1 MKFFAK
7 YVTILFAL
15 FALWQPATAQRAT
28 ETTSIDYAYGNGNDD
43 LAIWGTG
50 KKETYDVAIRVNNPA
65 LVGTTIKGVTL
76 YIPQTPAVKNLKV
89 WMTKELT
96 LNAQKQNVAD
106 IITQDVDTAKAF
118 NEEYILFEHPYTL
131 TSEGVYVGYSF
142 TVTAVGTDQN
152 AANPVLVCYKKDPG
166 GFYIHSSKKYLKWID
181 NSSIANLVLQVR
193 VEGVAANGAKVE
205 APAVAYVVTGKEA
218 TANVDIVNYGANG
231 VQSVDLSYSVEGKNY
246 TQHCDLPTEA
256 QIAGEFGKT
265 AQVAVK
271 LPAFATDGVYPTIM
285 RVDKV
290 NGKENA
296 LADAVQKFNVDAR
309 AYVPVHRAVVEEFTG
324 TWCGNCPRGFAAMK
338 AMKRLHAEQFVGLAY
353 HNKDSMMVMDGE
365 NFPVNITGF
374 PSATIERG
382 EVIDPYF
389 GSDKTGTRP
398 FYFEKEWN
406 AVVAQPALMDVA
418 VAAKLSAD
426 GKKVSAEARITSP
439 RAVSDADYKV
449 ELVLVGNGLKGTG
462 SGWIQTNDIVSATS
476 DEFPEPE
483 FAPFLGTS
491 SSISGL
497 EYDDVV
503 LATTRLMGNDIE
515 IPAAME
521 AYKAYSAEAEFDLAK
536 VVTSDKNNPIKVNKK
551 KLDVAALLI
560 NRTTG
565 KVANAAIAA
574 VDVTDYLT
582 GVAQVTTTKAPTT
595 TSYYDLSGRRVSATA
610 KGVFV
615 TNTGRKIVR

>member
-76 YIPQTPAVKNLKV
+76 YIPQTPAVKDLKV

-118 NEEYILFEHPYTL
+118 NEEYISFEHPYTL

-152 AANPVLVCYKKDPG
+152 AANPVLVCYKKEPG

-193 VEGVAANGAKVE
+193 VEGVASNGAKVE

-265 AQVAVK
+265 AQVVVK
-271 LPAFATDGVYPTIM
+271 LPAFATDGVYPTTM

-296 LADAVQKFNVDAR
+296 LADAVQKFSVDAR

-521 AYKAYSAEAEFDLAK
+521 AYKAYSAEAEFDLEK

>member
-28 ETTSIDYAYGNGNDD
+28 ETTSIDYAYGNGNND

-76 YIPQTPAVKNLKV
+76 YIPQTPAVKDLKV

-118 NEEYILFEHPYTL
+118 NEEYISFEHPYTL

-271 LPAFATDGVYPTIM
+271 LPAFATDGVYPTTM

-296 LADAVQKFNVDAR
+296 LADAVQKFSVDAR

-439 RAVSDADYKV
+439 RVVSDADYKV

-503 LATTRLMGNDIE
+503 LATTRLTGNDIE

-521 AYKAYSAEAEFDLAK
+521 AYKAYSAEAEFDLEK

>member
-271 LPAFATDGVYPTIM
+271 LPAFATDGVYPTTM

-296 LADAVQKFNVDAR
+296 LADAVQKFSVDAR

-365 NFPVNITGF
+365 KFPVNITGF

>member
-76 YIPQTPAVKNLKV
+76 YIPQTPAVKDLKV

-118 NEEYILFEHPYTL
+118 NEEYISFEHPYTL

-152 AANPVLVCYKKDPG
+152 AANPVLVCYKKEPG

-271 LPAFATDGVYPTIM
+271 LPAFATDGVYPTTM

-296 LADAVQKFNVDAR
+296 LADAVQKFSVDAR

-365 NFPVNITGF
+365 NFPINITGF

-426 GKKVSAEARITSP
+426 GKKVRAEARITSP

-449 ELVLVGNGLKGTG
+449 ELVLVGNGMKGTG

>member
-50 KKETYDVAIRVNNPA
+50 KKETYDVAIRLNNPA

-76 YIPQTPAVKNLKV
+76 YIPQTPAVKDLKV

-118 NEEYILFEHPYTL
+118 NEEYIPFEHPYTL

-152 AANPVLVCYKKDPG
+152 AANPVLVCYKKEPG

-271 LPAFATDGVYPTIM
+271 LPAFATDGVYPTTM

-406 AVVAQPALMDVA
+406 AVVAQPALVDVA

-439 RAVSDADYKV
+439 RVVSDADYKV

-582 GVAQVTTTKAPTT
+582 GVAQATTTKAPTT

>member
-76 YIPQTPAVKNLKV
+76 YIPQTPAVKDLKV

-118 NEEYILFEHPYTL
+118 NEEYISFEHPYTL

-152 AANPVLVCYKKDPG
+152 AANPVLVCYKKEPG

-271 LPAFATDGVYPTIM
+271 LPAFATDGVYPTTM

-503 LATTRLMGNDIE
+503 LATTRLIGNDIE

-521 AYKAYSAEAEFDLAK
+521 AYKAYSAEAEFDLEK

>member
-76 YIPQTPAVKNLKV
+76 YIPQTPAVKDLKV

-118 NEEYILFEHPYTL
+118 NEEYISFEHPYTL

-152 AANPVLVCYKKDPG
+152 AANPVLVCYKKEPG

-271 LPAFATDGVYPTIM
+271 LPAFATDGVYPTTM

-296 LADAVQKFNVDAR
+296 LADAVQKFSVDAR

-382 EVIDPYF
+382 DVIDPYF

>member
-1 MKFFAK
+1 
-7 YVTILFAL
+7 
-15 FALWQPATAQRAT
+15 
-28 ETTSIDYAYGNGNDD
+28 
-43 LAIWGTG
+43 
-50 KKETYDVAIRVNNPA
+50 
-65 LVGTTIKGVTL
+65 
-76 YIPQTPAVKNLKV
+76 
-89 WMTKELT
+89 
-96 LNAQKQNVAD
+96 
-106 IITQDVDTAKAF
+106 
-118 NEEYILFEHPYTL
+118 
-131 TSEGVYVGYSF
+131 
-142 TVTAVGTDQN
+142 
-152 AANPVLVCYKKDPG
+152 
-166 GFYIHSSKKYLKWID
+166 
-181 NSSIANLVLQVR
+181 
-193 VEGVAANGAKVE
+193 
-205 APAVAYVVTGKEA
+205 
-218 TANVDIVNYGANG
+218 
-231 VQSVDLSYSVEGKNY
+231 
-246 TQHCDLPTEA
+246 
-256 QIAGEFGKT
+256 
-265 AQVAVK
+265 
-271 LPAFATDGVYPTIM
+271 
-285 RVDKV
+285 
-290 NGKENA
+290 
-296 LADAVQKFNVDAR
+296 
-309 AYVPVHRAVVEEFTG
+309 
-324 TWCGNCPRGFAAMK
+324 MK

-382 EVIDPYF
+382 DVTDPYF

-398 FYFEKEWN
+398 FYFEKEWS

-439 RAVSDADYKV
+439 RVVSDADYKV

-560 NRTTG
+560 NRSTG

-582 GVAQVTTTKAPTT
+582 GVAQATTTKASTT
-595 TSYYDLSGRRVSATA
+595 TTYYDLSGRRVSATA